1 MSKSDK
7 TLNQEFKLEFVDKVI
22 DSVHGFIPLTK
33 VEKEICHL
41 GIFKRL
47 SKIKQL
53 SFANWVFPGAEHTR
67 FTHSLGVMHIID
79 KMAVRLNY
87 SDKDRQILRLAAL
100 LHDIG
105 HFPLSHDGEMT
116 YRALEFGNNNDFSI
130 TKEKNNVKKKIDGLC
145 EKAESFQIYHML
157 PSGSDFHHEQV
168 TKKIILCNKSIEEV
182 IKNNSCGEFVNLED
196 LCAII
201 TGDVE
206 YDNYRIAD
214 MVQLLHSEVDADRID
229 YMMRDGFFSG
239 TSYGDFGVGL
249 LIDNL
254 TKVEVKGKKIIG
266 IKQRGIASGDQFLMN
281 RLLSYEQVMYN
292 TRVSSLAFMARE
304 IMGYGIV
311 HGFITSNEEVFK
323 NIEDNNVNLLL
334 FTDISFWNCVEKLY
348 EEHINGKGIDK
359 TIFTYVKNLINNNE
373 LNRVSSND
381 VVLKVTPKYFKDYIK
396 DTNAYK
402 NIDKENTNLPIF
414 LMCDITKHIP
424 IKLFEKSIKHLEK
437 SEREKLKLH
446 RLMDGIAVVSND
458 DKVTLLVDD
467 NRSLM
472 STLYNTKLYVLRE
485 YETK

>member
-1 MSKSDK
+1 MED
-7 TLNQEFKLEFVDKVI
+7 FKLEFVDKVI

-47 SKIKQL
+47 GKIKQL

-79 KMAVRLNY
+79 KMAVKLNY
-87 SDKDRQILRLAAL
+87 TDKERQILRLAAL

-116 YRALEFGNNNDFSI
+116 YRTSENHKASDFSVA
-130 TKEKNNVKKKIDGLC
+130 KEKRNVKKKIDSLC
-145 EKAESFQIYHML
+145 DKAESFHIHHME
-157 PSGSDFHHEQV
+157 PSNSAFHHEQV
-168 TKKIILCNKSIEEV
+168 TKKIILCNKNIEEV
-182 IKNNSCGEFVNLED
+182 IQNSNCGEFINLED

-254 TKVEVKGKKIIG
+254 TKIEVDGKKIIG

-304 IMGYGIV
+304 IMSYGISN
-311 HGFITSNEEVFK
+311 GYINSNEEVFK
-323 NIEDNNVNLLL
+323 NIETNSVNHLL
-334 FTDISFWNCVEKLY
+334 FTDNSFWNCVEKLY
-348 EEHINGKGIDK
+348 QEHINGKVIDK
-359 TIFTYVKNLINNNE
+359 TIENYVKNLINNNE
-373 LNRVSSND
+373 LNRVSIND
-381 VVLKVTPKYFKDYIK
+381 VVLKVTPKYFKEYIK
-396 DTNAYK
+396 DTEIYK
-402 NIDKENTNLPIF
+402 NIEQESSNVPVF

-424 IKLFEKSIKHLEK
+424 IEIFEKSIEHLEK
-437 SEREKLKLH
+437 SEQEKLKLH
-446 RLMDGIAVVSND
+446 RLMDGIVVVGND
-458 DKVTLLVDD
+458 DSVKLLVDD

-472 STLYNTKLYVLRE
+472 STLYNTKLYILRE
-485 YETK
+485 YETI

>member
-1 MSKSDK
+1 ME
-7 TLNQEFKLEFVDKVI
+7 EFRLEFVDKVI

-79 KMAVRLNY
+79 KMAVRLDY
-87 SDKDRQILRLAAL
+87 SEKDRQLLRIAAL

-116 YRALEFGNNNDFSI
+116 YRSLEFTEVNDFSLA
-130 TKEKNNVKKKIDGLC
+130 KEKEKVKKKIDGIC
-145 EKAESFQIYHML
+145 EKGNKFQIHHMM
-157 PSGSDFHHEQV
+157 PSSSKFHHEQV
-168 TKKIILCNKSIEEV
+168 TKKIILCNKDIANV
-182 IKNNSCGEFVNLED
+182 IKNSKCCSFVKLED
-196 LCAII
+196 ICAII

-254 TKVEVKGKKIIG
+254 TKIEVNGKKIVG
-266 IKQRGIASGDQFLMN
+266 IKSRGIASGDQFLMN

-304 IMGYGIV
+304 IMRYGV
-311 HGFITSNEEVFK
+311 LHGCINSNEQVFR
-323 NIEDNNVNLLL
+323 NIEDNSIDYLL
-334 FTDISFWNCVEKLY
+334 FTDISFWNCVQKLY
-348 EEHINGKGIDK
+348 EEHINGNGIDN

-373 LNRVSSND
+373 LIRISAND
-381 VVLKVTPKYFKDYIK
+381 VVLKVTPNYFKDYIK
-396 DTNAYK
+396 STNAYK
-402 NIDKENTNLPIF
+402 NIEKENTNLPTF

-424 IKLFEKSIKHLEK
+424 IDMFEKSIEHLDE
-437 SEREKLKLH
+437 SEQEKLKLH
-446 RLMDGIAVVSND
+446 RLMDGIAVIGND
-458 DKVTLLVDD
+458 DKVKLLVDD

-472 STLYNTKLYVLRE
+472 STLYNTKLYILRE
-485 YETK
+485 YETI